1 MRVRFGPLCHK
12 MGFGPMLDVRHLCA
26 GFDTLLFEDVSFCLN
41 PSEFLGL
48 YGPSGVGKS
57 TLGRVLAG
65 LHKPVSGAVHVDGNA
80 QVSLG
85 FQPVQY
91 LHQNPVL
98 TMNPRWRVER
108 VIREAA
114 APSDDLL
121 EAMGFSMEW
130 LTRFPHELS
139 GGQLQRVSI
148 IRALSGKPKYL
159 IADEIT
165 ASLDPISQAK
175 IWQSLKAIAEQ
186 EHIGVLV
193 ISHDQALIDRICT
206 STITLR

>member
-1 MRVRFGPLCHK
+1 
-12 MGFGPMLDVRHLCA
+12 
-26 GFDTLLFEDVSFCLN
+26 
-41 PSEFLGL
+41 
-48 YGPSGVGKS
+48 
-57 TLGRVLAG
+57 
-65 LHKPVSGAVHVDGNA
+65 
-80 QVSLG
+80 
-85 FQPVQY
+85 
-91 LHQNPVL
+91 
-98 TMNPRWRVER
+98 MNPRWRVER

-121 EAMGFSMEW
+121 EAMGFSKEW

-175 IWQSLKAIAEQ
+175 IWQSLKVIAEQ